1 VPADPRELR
10 RGRICLAVFPFA
22 PSFPLH
28 LPDGTTL
35 AGVEDWAQR
44 FRGRPAEVV
53 AEARLRP
60 VLVLHD
66 RTRPEHGDVLCLRIN
81 SVKPELRSDTQAWL
95 RIERGEH
102 PFFVLLPK
110 SVPRYRL
117 VADSLIA
124 VGSLGAVHRSAILA
138 PTGGE
143 LSPAEMQALSERL
156 ARLIELD
163 LAPRIAALARELLRR
178 GGFVR

>member
-1 VPADPRELR
+1 
-10 RGRICLAVFPFA
+10 
-22 PSFPLH
+22 
-28 LPDGTTL
+28 
-35 AGVEDWAQR
+35 
-44 FRGRPAEVV
+44 
-53 AEARLRP
+53 
-60 VLVLHD
+60 VLILHD
-66 RTRPEHGDVLCLRIN
+66 RRRPEHGDVLCLRIN
-81 SVKPELRSDTQAWL
+81 SVKPEHVADTQTWQ

-143 LSPAEMQALSERL
+143 LSPGEMQALSERL

-178 GGFVR
+178 GGFVQEENGEGR